1 MASLR
6 LRRPSLQQLLLLETR
21 VCATIASG
29 HSDGDSI
36 SHTLTHNIV
45 ENLLA
50 QGGPKRWSSS
60 AGGNSSHD
68 AQPLVEQS
76 IRTLDG
82 LPLPRYIPPRVRP
95 ERHRQPLPL
104 LEAIQEMKETDPSQR
119 KQRKFD
125 ETVEVALNTSVDP
138 RRGDQMVRGM
148 ASLPHGTGKKV
159 RVCVFTVQDVALGA
173 AREAGADVIGDDALI
188 SKIQQDGSSAI
199 NFDACLATPDMMS
212 KLGKIARILGPRGLM
227 PNPKLGTV
235 TQDVAAGVVA
245 MKQGRVEFRADKGA
259 IIHGGVGKK
268 SFSVEALQEN
278 IEAFVRSVVE
288 ARPKAIKG
296 QGIPGYILKMTLST
310 TMGPSVPVALSS
322 LEK

>member
-1 MASLR
+1 
-6 LRRPSLQQLLLLETR
+6 
-21 VCATIASG
+21 
-29 HSDGDSI
+29 
-36 SHTLTHNIV
+36 
-45 ENLLA
+45 
-50 QGGPKRWSSS
+50 
-60 AGGNSSHD
+60 
-68 AQPLVEQS
+68 
-76 IRTLDG
+76 
-82 LPLPRYIPPRVRP
+82 
-95 ERHRQPLPL
+95 
-104 LEAIQEMKETDPSQR
+104 MKETDPSQR

-159 RVCVFTVQDVALGA
+159 RVCVFTVQDVAQGA
-173 AREAGADVIGDDALI
+173 AQEAGADVIGDDALI

>member
-1 MASLR
+1 MTHLI
-6 LRRPSLQQLLLLETR
+6 LRRSSLQQLLQLESR
-21 VCATIASG
+21 VCATIAAST
-29 HSDGDSI
+29 SDGSSLEHRFTSTVI
-36 SHTLTHNIV
+36 
-45 ENLLA
+45 ENLLFKRKD
-50 QGGPKRWSSS
+50 QKRWSSS
-60 AGGNSSHD
+60 AGGVGSQE
-68 AQPLVEQS
+68 ALGEQS
-76 IRTLDG
+76 IRTLNG

-95 ERHRQPLPL
+95 ERHRDPLPL
-104 LEAIQEMKETDPSQR
+104 LDAIREMKETDPSQR

-148 ASLPHGTGKKV
+148 ASLPHGTGKKI
-159 RVCVFTVQDVALGA
+159 RVCVFTVQDVAQGA

-259 IIHGGVGKK
+259 IIHAGIGKK

-278 IEAFVRSVVE
+278 IEAFVQSVVE

-296 QGIPGYILKMTLST
+296 QGIPGYILKMSLST
-310 TMGPSVPVALSS
+310 TMGPSVPVALPS